1 MQLTQLEL
9 CTVKI
14 ITFECGIATFW
25 SQLTLQLIAW
35 NINFL
40 CSRWALS
47 QVGRYGSFVGCP
59 IRRYIFD
66 DKKILKM
73 IFFSFSQKSSVWNDS
88 GFRQKDLEV
97 HMSLSQ
103 GFLMIGF
110 NDCFKIEK
118 KNPMRRLGWMSRGKF
133 FKSHYGKSQLFVQNM
148 IVFSNYRAVLKS
160 KSWFSARKIK
170 CFKYLTS

>member
-1 MQLTQLEL
+1 MADPNSWGSVVQFIRKLGFVIQSLRPILRNYLKSQMQLTQLEL

-25 SQLTLQLIAW
+25 SKLTLQLIAW

-40 CSRWALS
+40 CSRRALS

-66 DKKILKM
+66 DKKILKR
-73 IFFSFSQKSSVWNDS
+73 IFSFSQKSSVWNDS

-103 GFLMIGF
+103 GFF
-110 NDCFKIEK
+110 NDWI
-118 KNPMRRLGWMSRGKF
+118 
-133 FKSHYGKSQLFVQNM
+133 
-148 IVFSNYRAVLKS
+148 
-160 KSWFSARKIK
+160 
-170 CFKYLTS
+170 